1 MPYYKYKQNQI
12 YFLDSKDDEHF
23 LPSGCISI
31 TDQEAEDIRIS
42 MIIPPTYTELRAA
55 KYPSIQDQL
64 DMQFHDKING
74 TNIWQDTIQAIKD
87 SIPKV

>member
-1 MPYYKYKQNQI
+1 MYTLNYNLSTREITKTELTQFEI
-12 YFLDSKDDEHF
+12 DE
-23 LPSGCISI
+23 LNRLES
-31 TDQEAEDIRIS
+31 ERLLA
-42 MIIPPTYTELRAA
+42 IPYTELRAA